1 MNSLIVF
8 QQMLV
13 LFAMI
18 LAGYFCYKK
27 DIITDELQPK
37 LSYMVVNVFNP
48 FLVISSITDKSVDK
62 SMELILENI
71 CLGIIL
77 FAVWMITG
85 PIIVRLLRIPGEKR
99 PLYSLMNIFSN
110 LGFMGLPLISA
121 IYGKGAAIY
130 VSFYMLMYNLLLYT
144 YGIYVA
150 GKHSPSKKADFSWK
164 KIMNPGFISCL
175 VAIIIFALQIP
186 VPQAAAT
193 FVSYMGNTAV
203 PLSMILIGVFMA
215 KINLKEIFTNIKI
228 YLFSLIKLVILPI
241 LLIQILKLLPFDSTL
256 LGIFLLLSGTP
267 VGSIVILVADEY
279 GIGGK
284 EGVQGIVLTTLLS
297 LFTLPFI
304 ALFY

>member
-71 CLGIIL
+71 CLVIIL

-85 PIIVRLLRIPGEKR
+85 PIIVRLLRIPGKKR

-121 IYGKGAAIY
+121 IYGKGAVIY

-150 GKHSPSKKADFSWK
+150 GKHPLSKKADFSWK

-193 FVSYMGNTAV
+193 LVSYMGNTAV
-203 PLSMILIGVFMA
+203 PLSTILSGVFMA
-215 KINLKEIFTNIKI
+215 KINSKEIFTNIKI
-228 YLFSLIKLVILPI
+228 YLFSLIKLGILPI